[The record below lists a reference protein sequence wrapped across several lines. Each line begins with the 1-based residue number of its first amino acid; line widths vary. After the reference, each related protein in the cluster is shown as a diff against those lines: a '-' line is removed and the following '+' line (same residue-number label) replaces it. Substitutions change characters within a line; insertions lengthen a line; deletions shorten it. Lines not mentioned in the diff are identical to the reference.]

1 LAENL
6 NKTCHDQAKLA
17 DHSTVLTW
25 LSYNFLAKTAF
36 DLLLWVATL
45 PVALN

>member
-1 LAENL
+1 LTEKL
-6 NKTCHDQAKLA
+6 NKTQHDEAKLA
-17 DHSTVLTW
+17 GHSTVLTL

-45 PVALN
+45 PVALD